1 MRDSVDSFLTAYT
14 HEGSDPVGYPY
25 GDLPQYTPDDIPMA
39 ETAYGAGFGDLGR
52 HRHHGHHHGR
62 GRGFGPWGY
71 GPGWGYPYYPYPF
84 EVVGT
89 IVESEPIILDE
100 AGEMRK
106 DEEEKKKKDKTMK
119 DLPSFAVKR
128 LHDVAVQLPVTERRM
143 FMRELQDTKFAVYI
157 SRFLSAADPV
167 QAIRDDALRAIANEF
182 TPRMYPLTR
191 GYWNYLRGVAGKVA
205 SDTVKMIEKQVAGM
219 SPEERIATARKYQ
232 EVGMSGGSG
241 LGWVE
246 ELITGVATAAGSIY
260 IAGVVSGANK
270 DIAKIQAAAAVKQ
283 AELQLK
289 MAQAQIAMQ
298 QAGGMVVTP
307 EGRVVPASSISKPF
321 VSAEGVAGIP
331 WWGVIVGAGVLG
343 AGVYLATK

>member
-52 HRHHGHHHGR
+52 HRHRGHR
-62 GRGFGPWGY
+62 GRGFGPWGW

-106 DEEEKKKKDKTMK
+106 QEEEEKKKKDKTMK
-119 DLPSFAVKR
+119 DIPSFTVKR
-128 LHDVAVQLPVTERRM
+128 LHDVAAQLPATERRM
-143 FMRELQDTKFAVYI
+143 FMRELQDAKFAVYI

-167 QAIRDDALRAIANEF
+167 QAIRDDALRAVANEF

-205 SDTVKMIEKQVAGM
+205 SDTVKMIEKQVKGM
-219 SPEERIATARKYQ
+219 SPEQRIATARKYQ
-232 EVGMSGGSG
+232 DVGMSGGSG

-246 ELITGVATAAGSIY
+246 ELIAGVAKAAGSIY
-260 IAGVVSGANK
+260 AVKLTSDAAK
-270 DIAKIQAAAAVKQ
+270 DIAKIQAEAAARQ
-283 AELQLK
+283 AELQVK

-298 QAGGMVVTP
+298 QAGGVPGVTP
-307 EGRVVPASSISKPF
+307 GVVPSKPF

-331 WWGVIVGAGVLG
+331 WWGVIAGAGVLG
-343 AGVYLATK
+343 VGVYLATKK